1 MRNLVLLFSALIL
14 STSGVMAYS
23 TNEDKVAPRN
33 AYRYND
39 SFIFMENGI
48 TFSVYPD
55 GEFDFYIDNY
65 VEGRR
70 NGITFNSGYDYSP
83 YAQYDD
89 YGAVIQVENVPIFYD
104 YYGRVTQI
112 GDVDL
117 AYRNGR
123 VFRMGGMYV
132 YYNDRGF
139 YDYHSG
145 YINTYNR
152 YYVYS
157 PFHAF
162 FARPLIGFSLVFNQP
177 YRRYYSPVRY
187 TYYHP
192 YVHNQRRAYA
202 AIGKEYRYN
211 KVRPERATIY
221 RNDKRVSVRDNSTR
235 TNRSVA
241 SRSDVGRTNRNDA
254 KRGENQSAGRTAMR
268 SNTPRANERN
278 LSGRSVDQGE
288 RTVRSSSVR
297 KAPATSNRS
306 DVTRKASRSQNDR
319 TVGSSQGSPSRSAN
333 GVSTRSKAQRSVS
346 EAPTRS
352 SSSSRNS
359 VSSRST
365 AQRSVSNA
373 PARSRTTTA
382 RSTSSRSTASKAPSR
397 SAKNNTRSVATRSN
411 GRQ

>member
-14 STSGVMAYS
+14 STSGVMANS
-23 TNEDKVAPRN
+23 TNEDKVAIRN
-33 AYRYND
+33 AYNYND
-39 SFIFMENGI
+39 SFIFLENGI

-70 NGITFNSGYDYSP
+70 DGVTFNSGYDYSP

-112 GDVDL
+112 GDVDI
-117 AYRNGR
+117 AYRHGR

-132 YYNDRGF
+132 YYNNHGI
-139 YDYHSG
+139 YDYHTG

-162 FARPLIGFSLVFNQP
+162 FARPLLGFSLVFNRP
-177 YRRYYSPVRY
+177 YRRYYTPVRY

-192 YVHNQRRAYA
+192 YMHNQRRTYA

-211 KVRPERATIY
+211 KVRPERATVY
-221 RNDKRVSVRDNSTR
+221 RNDKRVAVRDNVTRSNRSVSTR
-235 TNRSVA
+235 SQSDGTNRSISKNGERTSA
-241 SRSDVGRTNRNDA
+241 NRSIARSNSARTN
-254 KRGENQSAGRTAMR
+254 ER
-268 SNTPRANERN
+268 SQ
-278 LSGRSVDQGE
+278 SGRSVNQGE
-288 RTVRSSSVR
+288 RTMRSSSVR
-297 KAPATSNRS
+297 KAPVTSNRS
-306 DVTRKASRSQNDR
+306 EGTMNASRTQNDR
-319 TVGSSQGSPSRSAN
+319 STTNSQQSARR
-333 GVSTRSKAQRSVS
+333 T
-346 EAPTRS
+346 
-352 SSSSRNS
+352 SSRNNNS

-365 AQRSVSNA
+365 TQRAANGTSARKSN
-373 PARSRTTTA
+373 TTA
-382 RSTSSRSTASKAPSR
+382 RSSSSRSTATKAPSR
-397 SAKNNTRSVATRSN
+397 SAKNNTRSVVTRSN